1 MRLPLLLTLIGLAC
15 RFDLRWTA
23 LYIRGGARNFM
34 FAIDD
39 IIFARV
45 PIVGDFALGVSKSA
59 WSIF

>member
-1 MRLPLLLTLIGLAC
+1 
-15 RFDLRWTA
+15 
-23 LYIRGGARNFM
+23 M